1 MEMLTA
7 SDLHGSWL
15 LREWRIEYPDG
26 RPATTPFGP
35 DPVGVLI
42 YAPDGWMSAT
52 MSWRR
57 RTPLSAV
64 SALKADDRSK
74 AAAFQEY
81 LAYSGRWRLDGQRI
95 AHDVQMSMNPSLV
108 GTCQYRDATLRDGI
122 LTLGAAESIGAGQQR
137 QHSIVWRR
145 A

>member
-1 MEMLTA
+1 MNTLNER
-7 SDLHGSWL
+7 DLHGSWL
-15 LREWRIEYPDG
+15 LQEWRVEYPDS
-26 RPATTPFGP
+26 RPATQPFGA

-52 MSWRR
+52 MSRR
-57 RTPLSAV
+57 ARTPLSAV

-74 AAAFQEY
+74 ALAFQEY
-81 LAYSGRWRLDGQRI
+81 LAYSGRWRLEGTRI

-108 GTCQYRDATLRDGI
+108 GTCQYREASLRAGV
-122 LTLGAAESIGAGQQR
+122 LTLGAAEAIGAGRER